1 MNKRRIVSAP
11 STRLLLMAAVIGLL
25 FGTGDALAYNV
36 PGSTGLIL
44 PSVVRETTL
53 AVIDSSSKAAAQA
66 TERLRHQSQPQGAP
80 LAYAPDVRTVDPA
93 RFALAYADDPGMPVV
108 EPSRFA
114 LGVDIQGH
122 HIEDTGDE
130 LPFDYDFL
138 VGSVALSYAV
148 TPDLYVAVT
157 GIVDGGSGDTDFNDG
172 ELDHLA
178 VGGSTHLFWYP
189 SQPFRLALSG
199 GYSAVSYDVERS
211 DGAVTGDFDAD
222 RIFFDAS
229 GSWLGA
235 YGAWRTTATAGL
247 RYVKQWNDSYTES
260 GPGGGSVPDS
270 EISFLRAYSELQVG
284 YNFGAVTPYA
294 LGRLGYDLDAEDDAP
309 TAALALL
316 QSDLEEVTSAL
327 GGGVSIDS
335 GQARFV
341 LQGTANLTGDEISG
355 YTGSARLGL
364 AF

>member
-1 MNKRRIVSAP
+1 
-11 STRLLLMAAVIGLL
+11 
-25 FGTGDALAYNV
+25 
-36 PGSTGLIL
+36 
-44 PSVVRETTL
+44 
-53 AVIDSSSKAAAQA
+53 
-66 TERLRHQSQPQGAP
+66 
-80 LAYAPDVRTVDPA
+80 
-93 RFALAYADDPGMPVV
+93 
-108 EPSRFA
+108 
-114 LGVDIQGH
+114 
-122 HIEDTGDE
+122 
-130 LPFDYDFL
+130 
-138 VGSVALSYAV
+138 
-148 TPDLYVAVT
+148 
-157 GIVDGGSGDTDFNDG
+157 
-172 ELDHLA
+172 
-178 VGGSTHLFWYP
+178 
-189 SQPFRLALSG
+189 
-199 GYSAVSYDVERS
+199 
-211 DGAVTGDFDAD
+211 
-222 RIFFDAS
+222 
-229 GSWLGA
+229 LGA

-316 QSDLEEVTSAL
+316 QSDLEEVTSAF